1 MKVKWVPQAKKEMR
15 LVAKYIN
22 KEFGKKAKDDFI
34 QDDFIQDVRDASR
47 LIGAT
52 PNVGQAE
59 SLLADRADMYR
70 SYIVNRLNKIVYRIV
85 DDHIEIADFWDVRR
99 DPSTLADQVK

>member
-15 LVAKYIN
+15 LVAKYID
-22 KEFGKKAKDDFI
+22 KEFGKKAK
-34 QDDFIQDVRDASR
+34 DDFIQDVRDASR

>member
-22 KEFGKKAKDDFI
+22 KEFGKKAK
-34 QDDFIQDVRDASR
+34 DDFIQDVRDASR

-70 SYIVNRLNKIVYRIV
+70 SYVVNRLNKIVYRIV
-85 DDHIEIADFWDVRR
+85 DDHIEIADLWDVRR
-99 DPSTLADQVK
+99 DPSTFADQVK

>member
-34 QDDFIQDVRDASR
+34 QDVRDTSR

>member
-1 MKVKWVPQAKKEMR
+1 MKVKWVSQAKKEMR

-22 KEFGKKAKDDFI
+22 KEFGKKAK
-34 QDDFIQDVRDASR
+34 DDFIQDVRDASR

-70 SYIVNRLNKIVYRIV
+70 
-85 DDHIEIADFWDVRR
+85 IADFWDVRR

>member
-22 KEFGKKAKDDFI
+22 KEFGKKAK
-34 QDDFIQDVRDASR
+34 DDFIQDVRDASR

-85 DDHIEIADFWDVRR
+85 DDHIEIADFGTSDATPV
-99 DPSTLADQVK
+99 P

>member
-22 KEFGKKAKDDFI
+22 KEFGKKAK
-34 QDDFIQDVRDASR
+34 DDFIQDVRDASR

-85 DDHIEIADFWDVRR
+85 DEHIEIADFWDVRR
-99 DPSTLADQVK
+99 APSTLADQVK

>member
-34 QDDFIQDVRDASR
+34 QDVRDASR

-52 PNVGQAE
+52 PNVWQAE
-59 SLLADRADMYR
+59 SLWADRADMYR
-70 SYIVNRLNKIVYRIV
+70 SYVVNRLNKIVYRIV

>member
-1 MKVKWVPQAKKEMR
+1 MKVKWVPQAKKEMQ

-22 KEFGKKAKDDFI
+22 KEFGKKAK
-34 QDDFIQDVRDASR
+34 DDFIQDVRDASR

-99 DPSTLADQVK
+99 APSTLADQVK

>member
-34 QDDFIQDVRDASR
+34 QDVRDASQ

-70 SYIVNRLNKIVYRIV
+70 SYIVNRHKIVYRIV

>member
-22 KEFGKKAKDDFI
+22 KEFGKKAK
-34 QDDFIQDVRDASR
+34 DDFIQDVRDASR

-70 SYIVNRLNKIVYRIV
+70 SYVVNRLNKIVYRIV

>member
-22 KEFGKKAKDDFI
+22 KEFGKKAK
-34 QDDFIQDVRDASR
+34 DDFIQDVRDASR

-70 SYIVNRLNKIVYRIV
+70 SYIVNRLNKTVYRIV

>member
-22 KEFGKKAKDDFI
+22 KEFCKKAK
-34 QDDFIQDVRDASR
+34 DDFIQDVRDASR

-70 SYIVNRLNKIVYRIV
+70 SYVVNRLNKIVYRIV

>member
-22 KEFGKKAKDDFI
+22 KEFGKKAK
-34 QDDFIQDVRDASR
+34 DDFIQDVRDASR

-85 DDHIEIADFWDVRR
+85 DDHIEIADSWDVRR

>member
-34 QDDFIQDVRDASR
+34 QDVRDASR

-52 PNVGQAE
+52 PNVG
-59 SLLADRADMYR
+59 
-70 SYIVNRLNKIVYRIV
+70 
-85 DDHIEIADFWDVRR
+85 
-99 DPSTLADQVK
+99 

>member
-22 KEFGKKAKDDFI
+22 KEFGKKAKDDFV
-34 QDDFIQDVRDASR
+34 QDVRDASR

-70 SYIVNRLNKIVYRIV
+70 SYVVNRLNKIVYRIV

>member
-22 KEFGKKAKDDFI
+22 KEFGKKAKDDFV
-34 QDDFIQDVRDASR
+34 QDVRDASR

>member
-22 KEFGKKAKDDFI
+22 KEFGKKAK
-34 QDDFIQDVRDASR
+34 DDFIQDVRDASR

>member
-22 KEFGKKAKDDFI
+22 KEFGKKAK
-34 QDDFIQDVRDASR
+34 DDFIQDVRDASR

-70 SYIVNRLNKIVYRIV
+70 SYVVNRLNKIVYRIV
-85 DDHIEIADFWDVRR
+85 DDHIEITDFWDVRR

>member
-34 QDDFIQDVRDASR
+34 QDVRDASR

-52 PNVGQAE
+52 PNVGQ
-59 SLLADRADMYR
+59 R
-70 SYIVNRLNKIVYRIV
+70 NRCWL
-85 DDHIEIADFWDVRR
+85 IA
-99 DPSTLADQVK
+99 PTCTEAT

>member
-34 QDDFIQDVRDASR
+34 QDVRDASR

-52 PNVGQAE
+52 SNVGQAE

>member
-1 MKVKWVPQAKKEMR
+1 MPQAKKEMR

-22 KEFGKKAKDDFI
+22 KEFGKKAK
-34 QDDFIQDVRDASR
+34 DDFIQDVRDASR

>member
-22 KEFGKKAKDDFI
+22 KEFGKKAK
-34 QDDFIQDVRDASR
+34 DDFIQDVRDASR

-99 DPSTLADQVK
+99 APSTLADQVK

>member
-22 KEFGKKAKDDFI
+22 KEFGKKAK
-34 QDDFIQDVRDASR
+34 DDFIQDVRDASR

-70 SYIVNRLNKIVYRIV
+70 SYIVNRLNKTVYRIV
-85 DDHIEIADFWDVRR
+85 DDHIEIADFWDIRR

>member
-34 QDDFIQDVRDASR
+34 QDDRDASR

-70 SYIVNRLNKIVYRIV
+70 SYVVNRLNKIVYRIV